1 MVVEA
6 VQGEGEGGGADGR
19 NEGQRVKRAPQDF
32 ALWKKVLEEDNDH
45 NDTGITGSSGS
56 SSSSSISSSNGG
68 GGCGGSG
75 AVNHWRSPW
84 GAGRPGR

>member
-45 NDTGITGSSGS
+45 NDTDTTGSSGS
-56 SSSSSISSSNGG
+56 SSSSSSNG
-68 GGCGGSG
+68 GGSG

>member
-6 VQGEGEGGGADGR
+6 VQGEGEGGGADGG

-32 ALWKKVLEEDNDH
+32 ALWKKVLEENNDND
-45 NDTGITGSSGS
+45 NDPTGS
-56 SSSSSISSSNGG
+56 SSSSSSSHSG

>member
-6 VQGEGEGGGADGR
+6 VQGEGEGGGGNGGD
-19 NEGQRVKRAPQDF
+19 EGQRVKRTPQDF

-45 NDTGITGSSGS
+45 NDTDTTGSSGS
-56 SSSSSISSSNGG
+56 SSSSSSNG
-68 GGCGGSG
+68 GGSG